1 MITIEIEVTKKPET
15 EFLTEEKL
23 LFLDLEEIENSL
35 IIDEI
40 TLDDL
45 EIETEQVPID
55 EFEEDDFEDGFD
67 ELNPLDEIDLDFDEP
82 FE

>member
-15 EFLTEEKL
+15 EFLSEEKL
-23 LFLDLEEIENSL
+23 LSLDLEEIENSL

-45 EIETEQVPID
+45 EIEPEQVTID
-55 EFEEDDFEDGFD
+55 EFEEADFEDDFK

>member
-67 ELNPLDEIDLDFDEP
+67 ELNPLDELDFDEP

>member
-1 MITIEIEVTKKPET
+1 LITIEIEVAKKPET

-23 LFLDLEEIENSL
+23 LSLDLEEIENSL

-45 EIETEQVPID
+45 EIDMEQVTID
-55 EFEEDDFEDGFD
+55 EFEEDDFEDSFD
-67 ELNPLDEIDLDFDEP
+67 ELNPLDELNLDFDEP

>member
-1 MITIEIEVTKKPET
+1 VITIEIEVTKKPET
-15 EFLTEEKL
+15 EFLSEEKL
-23 LFLDLEEIENSL
+23 LSLDLEEIENSL

-45 EIETEQVPID
+45 EIEPEQVTID
-55 EFEEDDFEDGFD
+55 EFEEADFEDDFK